1 MSKQLYKLLALL
13 TLTLS
18 YSCGSAVLSGQD
30 AAAQAS
36 CKYVDIDTLPE
47 KIELTVPYVRQDV
60 NYCGPASLSMVM
72 SYYGVTVDQHD
83 IGKGIVDDN
92 GTSAVDLINRA
103 GDYGFNAGMANCEL
117 NSVLSLLSESK
128 PVIIRILND
137 LGDDGHFVV
146 ITGYDKTLG
155 LIYLNDPD
163 KPNRKS
169 ETFDHIKSLWNIT
182 TLAPEDNSENLLLLV
197 RPVVKTTGF
206 DQI

>member
-13 TLTLS
+13 ILILS
-18 YSCGSAVLSGQD
+18 YSCGNAVLSGQN
-30 AAAQAS
+30 ASAQAS

-47 KIELTVPYVRQDV
+47 KIELTVPYVKQDV

-72 SYYGVTVDQHD
+72 AYYGLTVDQHD
-83 IGKGIVDDN
+83 IGKGIVHDN
-92 GTSAVDLINRA
+92 GTSAIDLINRA
-103 GDYGFNAGMANCEL
+103 EDYGFNAGMANCEL
-117 NSVLSLLSESK
+117 NNVLSLLSESK

-146 ITGYDKTLG
+146 VTGYDRSQD

-163 KPNRKS
+163 QPDRKS

-182 TLAPEDNSENLLLLV
+182 NLGAANNSDNLLILV
-197 RPVVKTTGF
+197 TPIVKTGL
-206 DQI
+206 DQN